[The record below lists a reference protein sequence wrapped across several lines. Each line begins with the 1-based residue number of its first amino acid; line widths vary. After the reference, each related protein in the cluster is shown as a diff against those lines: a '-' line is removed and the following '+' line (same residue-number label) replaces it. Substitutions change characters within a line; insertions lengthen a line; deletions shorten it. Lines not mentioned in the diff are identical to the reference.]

1 MQTFIYASRDDPDTK
16 RLDEVVR
23 RVIPSG
29 QIESFAGLVRLKERL
44 RTLVEPD
51 SIAVLF
57 MTDRMEL
64 ERIQRLS
71 GLLTEIYVIM
81 VIPDGEQGTLAL
93 AHLLLPRFI
102 SRKESDFVDLGVV
115 LAKMYAH
122 SQGAPVSA

>member
-16 RLDEVVR
+16 RLEGVVR
-23 RVIPSG
+23 SVIPPG
-29 QIESFAGLVRLKERL
+29 LIESFAGLVSLKRRL

-57 MTDRMEL
+57 ITDRMEL
-64 ERIQRLS
+64 ERMQRLS
-71 GLLTEIYVIM
+71 ELLTEIYVVM
-81 VIPDGEQGTLAL
+81 VLPDGEQGTLAL

-102 SRKESDFVDLGVV
+102 SRKESDFVDLRIV

-122 SQGAPVSA
+122 SQALTASG